1 MRGNG
6 KLCISTFSGPAGGFT
21 LVELV
26 AVIVILSVAALLVYP
41 KLSATGEAGLRS
53 SARSLSATIRYVE
66 DRAVS
71 TKSAYRMKI
80 SLADSNIEILKIMA
94 DGNEQPAEDVIPGR
108 PIIADGITISDV
120 VMPRLGKITE
130 GEARIDFGPLGLGS
144 MATIHLRSRNGLF
157 YTVQAYPRSGRV
169 RVFDNYSGAFI

>member
-53 SARSLSATIRYVE
+53 SAR
-66 DRAVS
+66 
-71 TKSAYRMKI
+71 
-80 SLADSNIEILKIMA
+80 
-94 DGNEQPAEDVIPGR
+94 
-108 PIIADGITISDV
+108 
-120 VMPRLGKITE
+120 
-130 GEARIDFGPLGLGS
+130 
-144 MATIHLRSRNGLF
+144 
-157 YTVQAYPRSGRV
+157 
-169 RVFDNYSGAFI
+169 